1 MSWAFLL
8 QTLASA
14 AAIAI
19 LVGFTAW
26 ARISRPPPKLDA
38 AGALRVLADEFP
50 VASPATPWIA
60 ADGAG
65 AVARSGDEAL
75 LIFRLGDGLVARAAP
90 WARVAASPVVAG
102 RLTVRLDDPG
112 APRIRLLTGDG
123 ASPFGEGPAS

>member
-50 VASPATPWIA
+50 DASPATPWIA
-60 ADGAG
+60 ADGEY
-65 AVARSGDEAL
+65 AVRVLPDTDAAL
-75 LIFRLGDGLVARAAP
+75 SLGMSV
-90 WARVAASPVVAG
+90 S
-102 RLTVRLDDPG
+102 VRL
-112 APRIRLLTGDG
+112 
-123 ASPFGEGPAS
+123 

>member
-38 AGALRVLADEFP
+38 AGALRVLADELTRQP
-50 VASPATPWIA
+50 MVEEQTRIQ
-60 ADGAG
+60 
-65 AVARSGDEAL
+65 AR
-75 LIFRLGDGLVARAAP
+75 R
-90 WARVAASPVVAG
+90 
-102 RLTVRLDDPG
+102 
-112 APRIRLLTGDG
+112 
-123 ASPFGEGPAS
+123 